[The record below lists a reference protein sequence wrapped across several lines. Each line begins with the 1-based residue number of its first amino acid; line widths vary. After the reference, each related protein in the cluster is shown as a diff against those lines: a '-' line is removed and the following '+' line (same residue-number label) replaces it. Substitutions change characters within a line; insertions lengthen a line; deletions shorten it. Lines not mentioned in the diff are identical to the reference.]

1 MERGSELDKNAEIAA
16 ADQNGRREGRARPQP
31 RTDPDKH
38 REKLIFQQ
46 QPITSHGTRASNEGL
61 RRFHNHREGKDHQG

>member
-1 MERGSELDKNAEIAA
+1 MGG
-16 ADQNGRREGRARPQP
+16 GRDRARPQP

-46 QPITSHGTRASNEGL
+46 QPITSHGTRASNKGS
-61 RRFHNHREGKDHQG
+61 RSFHNHGEGKDYKGQAVWLV